1 MRIINVIEQSAGI
14 ITNVTSFAVW
24 EEQLSNLVVEEA
36 EKFFVEQIT
45 KNVKLDK
52 DDNIE
57 VFVEDGHY
65 EEQGNNYYTIDIVWS
80 EVE

>member
-36 EKFFVEQIT
+36 EKFFVKQIT

-57 VFVEDGHY
+57 VFVEDGYY